1 MGYLT
6 GGTHNESN
14 KFYSNIHITSNT
26 FNDESWLK
34 LISNNDSNINIK
46 AIHINGKETSFM
58 STIHVG
64 ENKIS
69 LRPFEHL
76 PQGIYNI
83 ELQNNHIRQ
92 SLKWVK

>member
-1 MGYLT
+1 
-6 GGTHNESN
+6 
-14 KFYSNIHITSNT
+14 
-26 FNDESWLK
+26 
-34 LISNNDSNINIK
+34 
-46 AIHINGKETSFM
+46 M

-69 LRPFEHL
+69 LRSFEHL
-76 PQGIYNI
+76 PQGIYII